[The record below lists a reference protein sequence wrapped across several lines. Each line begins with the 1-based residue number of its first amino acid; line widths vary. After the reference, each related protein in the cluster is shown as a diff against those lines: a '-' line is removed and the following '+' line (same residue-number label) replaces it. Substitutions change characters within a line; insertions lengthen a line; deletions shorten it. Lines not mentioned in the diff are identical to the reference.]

1 VARAFTTL
9 GAGADAEHAYRAAR
23 EQGGPL
29 ASTTAVRQVAVPDG
43 ADASRF
49 ATWVQRVAQDA
60 GAAGDVPDGV
70 RPAVEQAAASLL
82 ADPATC
88 LAVEMEGA
96 LAERVKARAAAA
108 ADARAY
114 LLFGLAPEE

>member
-9 GAGADAEHAYRAAR
+9 GAGADAEHAYRVAR

-29 ASTTAVRQVAVPDG
+29 AATASVREVPVPGG

-49 ATWVQRVAQDA
+49 GTWVQRAAQDA
-60 GAAGDVPDGV
+60 EAAAAVPDAA
-70 RPAVEQAAASLL
+70 RSAVEEAAASLL

-96 LAERVKARAAAA
+96 LAERVKARAGAAP
-108 ADARAY
+108 DARAY